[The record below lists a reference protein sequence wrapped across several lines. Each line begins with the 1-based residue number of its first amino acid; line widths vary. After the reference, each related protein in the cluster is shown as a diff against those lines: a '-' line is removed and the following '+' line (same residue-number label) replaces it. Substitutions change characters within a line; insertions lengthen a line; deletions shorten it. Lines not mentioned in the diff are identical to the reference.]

1 MLGNF
6 RNKDT
11 LQIFNERWN
20 INKNATKNIS
30 KFRKNN
36 MTPSQQAM
44 RVTRHINDNKLLQR
58 DLFLDR
64 FKNKNL

>member
-44 RVTRHINDNKLLQR
+44 RVTRQINDNKLLQR